1 MNIRTVSDWP
11 SDIQRSRTAL
21 LNNLLL
27 AATAVGLLLLLVYPV
42 VLRTQGKGAR
52 DIVGIMVPFVV
63 GWLVVAVAWAWRRLS
78 HNIRASVFLALTWVL
93 GVLLFYRGG
102 LPGGGRTWILLL
114 PVFGLVLMGQ
124 TAGIVSGVVS
134 ILTYAGFALAFNQK
148 WIPAPDVAADLTA
161 LEPWIGEGV
170 GFLLVTVILVVLLWL
185 SNRDWLE
192 ALRGA
197 GVANEQLQ
205 VQTRKLEMANIQL
218 ASQASQLRATA
229 EIARIGSTTLDP
241 DTLAREVVNH
251 IQEGFAPLGVYFV
264 GLFLLDEAQG
274 KALLRAATGEA
285 GRLLLEMGYTVEVD
299 EATTVGWSIMH
310 QQARVA
316 QNLQEGSVRLDAL
329 PMPHTRSE
337 IALPLRSRG
346 RVLGALNVQSTRE
359 AAFADADA
367 AILQMT
373 TDVIATAIDNA
384 RLLIQTQAA
393 LEEAQAAHRRYLIEA
408 WREFLATKPVSQVD
422 YRKPGVEIGD
432 GDLLRQTQRAA
443 VAHQRTVAA
452 SSPASESEGAAS
464 PQAALVVPL
473 KLRGQVIGTMA
484 LHETR
489 RQRLWTNDEVAL
501 AETIAEQVALTVEN
515 LRLMDE
521 AQRGVVRERAIRE
534 ISDQMQRAADMETLV
549 RIAAEELNRILG
561 GSRTY
566 VRLSPEALLLSPES
580 RQVDEG

>member
-1 MNIRTVSDWP
+1 MSIRTASDWQ
-11 SDIQRSRTAL
+11 SSIRRSRTVF

-27 AATAVGLLLLLVYPV
+27 AATVVGLLLLLVYPV
-42 VLRTQGKGAR
+42 VLRTQGKSAK
-52 DIVGIMVPFVV
+52 DMVGIMVPFVV
-63 GWLVVAVAWAWRRLS
+63 GWLVVAVAWVWRGLS
-78 HNIRASVFLALTWVL
+78 HTIRASVFLALTWVL
-93 GVLLFYRGG
+93 GVIVFYRGG

-114 PVFGLVLMGQ
+114 PVFGLILMGQ

-134 ILTYAGFALAFNQK
+134 VLTYAGFALAFSQK

-161 LEPWIGEGV
+161 LEPWMGEGV
-170 GFLLVTVILVVLLWL
+170 GFLLVTVILVMLLWL

-192 ALRGA
+192 ALRGV
-197 GVANEQLQ
+197 GMANEQLQ
-205 VQTRKLEMANIQL
+205 VQTRELEMVNTQL
-218 ASQASQLRATA
+218 TRQASQLRATA
-229 EIARIGSTTLDP
+229 EIARIGSSTLDP

-264 GLFLLDEAQG
+264 GLFLLNEAQG
-274 KALLRAATGEA
+274 NAVLRAATGEA

-299 EATTVGWSIMH
+299 ETTTVGWSIVH
-310 QQARVA
+310 QQARIA

-346 RVLGALNVQSTRE
+346 QILGALNVQSTRE
-359 AAFADADA
+359 AAFADASA

-373 TDVIATAIDNA
+373 ADLVAAAMDNA
-384 RLLIQTQAA
+384 RLLTQTQAA
-393 LEEAQAAHRRYLIEA
+393 LEEAQAAHRRYLIQS
-408 WREFLATKPVSQVD
+408 WREFLATRPVSQVD
-422 YRKPGVEIGD
+422 YRQPGVEIGD

-452 SSPASESEGAAS
+452 SYAASESEEAACS

-473 KLRGQVIGTMA
+473 KLRGQVIGTMT

-489 RQRLWTNDEVAL
+489 RQRPWTADEVAL

-515 LRLMDE
+515 LRLLDE
-521 AQRGVVRERAIRE
+521 TQRRAARERLIGEITSRIRETLDVETMLKTAVDEMYQALGVDKIAIRLTT
-534 ISDQMQRAADMETLV
+534 D
-549 RIAAEELNRILG
+549 
-561 GSRTY
+561 
-566 VRLSPEALLLSPES
+566 
-580 RQVDEG
+580 